1 MTFVKEEISESVG
14 KIFYV
19 EGTFLADHKSDY
31 IGDTHFINKV
41 ACIFTKP

>member
-1 MTFVKEEISESVG
+1 MTSVKEEISESIG
-14 KIFYV
+14 KIFYM
-19 EGTFLADHKSDY
+19 EGSFLADHKSDY